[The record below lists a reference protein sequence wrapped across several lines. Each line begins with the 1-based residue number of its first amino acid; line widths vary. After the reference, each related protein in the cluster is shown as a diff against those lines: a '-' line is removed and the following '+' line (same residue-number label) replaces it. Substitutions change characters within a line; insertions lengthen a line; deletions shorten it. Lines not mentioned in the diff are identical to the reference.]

1 MNLPLLVFL
10 AAAQVTPELK
20 QAVEAG
26 LKAKQSGDL
35 KTAAVEFRKVVQMA
49 PTLAAAHVNLGAVLF
64 EQQDYLNAIP
74 SLQKALELN
83 PQLPGAEL
91 MLGTAQL
98 SLGYAADAIPHLERT
113 QSMDLL
119 GIALVETGRDREAVD
134 RLEAALANRASD
146 PDLLYYLG
154 RAHMRLAKQSFDQV
168 APDSARGH
176 QLRAETNAAAGR
188 REIAAK
194 DYAAALSKRSYLR
207 GVHLAM
213 GDLALESG
221 DVETAL
227 KEFAEEFRLTPG
239 SALAAFRYGRT
250 LLIKGDSAEG
260 LKVLRRADELRPEMP
275 ETLVE
280 LGKAEAAAG
289 DPARAEKAWKK
300 VVELEPE
307 SALAEAAHFQLG
319 LLYRRLK
326 RTVDAERETQKFREL
341 KARRQQ

>member
-1 MNLPLLVFL
+1 MILLFVLL

-26 LKAKQSGDL
+26 LKAKQAGDL
-35 KTAAVEFRKVVQMA
+35 KSAAVEFRKVVQLA

-64 EQQDYLNAIP
+64 EQQDYSNAIP

-91 MLGTAQL
+91 MLGTSQL
-98 SLGYAADAIPHLERT
+98 SLGYAADAIPHLEKT
-113 QSMDLL
+113 QAIDLL

-134 RLEAALANRASD
+134 RLEAALANRPGD

-154 RAHMRLAKQSFDQV
+154 RAHMRLAKQSYDQV
-168 APDSARGH
+168 TPDSARGH
-176 QLRAETNAAAGR
+176 QLRAETSAAAGR
-188 REIAAK
+188 REAAVK
-194 DYAAALSKRSYLR
+194 DYGTALSKRASLR
-207 GVHLAM
+207 GVHLAL
-213 GDLALESG
+213 GDLAVESG
-221 DVETAL
+221 DVETAV

-239 SALAAFRYGRT
+239 TALAAFRYGKA
-250 LLIKGDSAEG
+250 LLTKGASAEG

-280 LGKAEAAAG
+280 LGKAEVAVG

-300 VVELEPE
+300 VIELEPE
-307 SALAEAAHFQLG
+307 SSLAETSHFQLAQ
-319 LLYRRLK
+319 LYRRLK
-326 RTVDAERETQKFREL
+326 RTADADRETQKFREL
-341 KARRQQ
+341 QSKRSGK